1 MILEFDS
8 GTAGQQ
14 DAQYKL
20 FLFDVRMF
28 TTLTISGTPSP
39 TLTAT
44 HTNGGVQIKGATSGA
59 TGLVFGSL
67 TSGTTITLTNV
78 VGSFTTG
85 EKLIASDSA
94 LTGGLIEVAGGDG
107 STDITI
113 GSSPTSIRTERFADV
128 RQVFM
133 DDDDSGQDFTADIVP
148 ELTGETGQLILDGTT
163 ATSADAGD
171 NIIFEEGTIN
181 AGTVS
186 GAFDVLG
193 LEDIRVAR
201 LKNPEKNVA
210 LFKFPKNTIKTL
222 LTEDNN
228 GVSDTQFT
236 VRRQFIGNT
245 NSSGVVTFTAG
256 SNETFNAFAD
266 ADYTLSILTAGGG
279 TGVQGDIVDLDGKLS
294 GTGTASLTVT
304 DNSILGNAAKVKLT
318 ATILRTSVQSKTKT
332 TQLSKQLKVLA
343 SDADGAFGTRAT
355 DREISLGRA
364 DVFRLQVCL
373 IQRTHLQMQPH
384 HSLLFLIF

>member
-1 MILEFDS
+1 MSAGKAFVRGFEIEKLVTTDLDLTKAREFDTVNASIATFELGNFTKVDNVFGTPDISQISGESTAYKTVGLFDSNTKTRGAAAGNQIGVARTRALEFDS

-28 TTLTISGTPSP
+28 TTLTISGTPAP

-113 GSSPTSIRTERFADV
+113 GSASTSIRAERFADV

-201 LKNPEKNVA
+201 LKNP
-210 LFKFPKNTIKTL
+210 
-222 LTEDNN
+222 
-228 GVSDTQFT
+228 
-236 VRRQFIGNT
+236 
-245 NSSGVVTFTAG
+245 
-256 SNETFNAFAD
+256 
-266 ADYTLSILTAGGG
+266 
-279 TGVQGDIVDLDGKLS
+279 
-294 GTGTASLTVT
+294 
-304 DNSILGNAAKVKLT
+304 
-318 ATILRTSVQSKTKT
+318 
-332 TQLSKQLKVLA
+332 
-343 SDADGAFGTRAT
+343 
-355 DREISLGRA
+355 
-364 DVFRLQVCL
+364 
-373 IQRTHLQMQPH
+373 
-384 HSLLFLIF
+384 